1 MNTLVLIDG
10 NSLMYRAYYAT
21 AYSGNLMKTSQGI
34 FTNALYGFVN
44 MMNKVMDD
52 YHHTHMLVAFDAG
65 KTTFRHEFLETYKDG
80 RKPMP
85 DEMRSQ
91 INLIKK
97 YLDLLGVKRLELP
110 TYEADDIIG
119 TLARLGEKADFEKIH
134 IITGDKDLLQMAD
147 EKTTVHITRKG
158 VTDIESF
165 TPEAVFEKYELSPSQ
180 IVDLKGL
187 MGDPSDNL
195 PGIPGVGEKT
205 AIKLLK
211 EYQTVENL
219 VANTASLKGKMKE
232 KVEAN
237 VEQALLCKRMAT
249 IHTDVPL
256 SVTFDDLLYQGPDV
270 AGLIE
275 LFKEMEFNAF
285 LKKMKLQEVKDE
297 TPKALSIVRF
307 MLRFLKRTIIM
318 LIF

>member
-1 MNTLVLIDG
+1 MLWIRIDAMNTLVLIDG

-21 AYSGNLMKTSQGI
+21 AYSGNLMKTSTGI

-44 MMNKVMDD
+44 MMNKVLDD
-52 YHHTHMLVAFDAG
+52 YNHTHMLVAFDAG
-65 KTTFRHEFLETYKDG
+65 KTTFRHEFLESYKDG

-97 YLDLLGVKRLELP
+97 YLDLLGVKRLELA

-119 TLARLGEKADFEKIH
+119 TLSTQAKGDNFDKVH
-134 IITGDKDLLQMAD
+134 IITGDKDLLQMVD
-147 EKTTVHITRKG
+147 EKTIVHITRKG

-165 TPEAVFEKYELSPSQ
+165 DEAAVFAKYEVSPQQ

-211 EYQTVENL
+211 QFTTVENL
-219 VANTASLKGKMKE
+219 VAHTDELKGKMRE

-237 VEQALLCKRMAT
+237 VEQA
-249 IHTDVPL
+249 
-256 SVTFDDLLYQGPDV
+256 
-270 AGLIE
+270 
-275 LFKEMEFNAF
+275 
-285 LKKMKLQEVKDE
+285 
-297 TPKALSIVRF
+297 
-307 MLRFLKRTIIM
+307 
-318 LIF
+318 

>member
-1 MNTLVLIDG
+1 MLGIRIDVMNTLVLIDG

-21 AYSGNLMKTSQGI
+21 AYSGNLMKTSTGI

-44 MMNKVMDD
+44 MMNKVLED
-52 YHHTHMLVAFDAG
+52 YSHTHMLVAFDAG
-65 KTTFRHEFLETYKDG
+65 KTTFRHEVLESYKDG

-91 INLIKK
+91 VNLIKK

-119 TLARLGEKADFEKIH
+119 TLATLAEGDSFEKIH
-134 IITGDKDLLQMAD
+134 IITGDKDLLQMVN
-147 EKTTVHITRKG
+147 EKTIVHITRKG
-158 VTDIESF
+158 VTDIDSF
-165 TPEAVFEKYELSPSQ
+165 DEAAVFAKYEVSPQQ

-211 EYQTVENL
+211 QFETVENL
-219 VANTASLKGKMKE
+219 VAHTDELKGKMKE

-249 IHTDVPL
+249 IYKEVPL
-256 SVTFDDLLYQGPDV
+256 PVTFDDLRYEGPHTQ
-270 AGLIE
+270 E
-275 LFKEMEFNAF
+275 LMDFFKEMEFNAF
-285 LKKMKLQEVKDE
+285 LKNP
-297 TPKALSIVRF
+297 T
-307 MLRFLKRTIIM
+307 
-318 LIF
+318 

>member
-211 EYQTVENL
+211 ESHLIV
-219 VANTASLKGKMKE
+219 VDDKGYIDFTDEGRRIAE
-232 KVEAN
+232 KVYNRHQILTAFLISIGVSEK
-237 VEQALLCKRMAT
+237 QAEEDACR
-249 IHTDVPL
+249 
-256 SVTFDDLLYQGPDV
+256 
-270 AGLIE
+270 IE
-275 LFKEMEFNAF
+275 HIISDETQQCIQDF
-285 LKKMKLQEVKDE
+285 LKKQ
-297 TPKALSIVRF
+297 S
-307 MLRFLKRTIIM
+307 
-318 LIF
+318 